1 MNFAGY
7 FAARSMEPE
16 IKKRLF
22 RPNVVL
28 FGNYIA
34 TYSTAVYFGC
44 ALGVT
49 FANHKEE
56 ALRLYSNPGH
66 EEGLLKSC
74 SMNVS
79 SIKEVCDLESG
90 RMMSIMHENRVL
102 PKALDVIWNTPLP
115 AKGATDKVA
124 WAFVY
129 GTILGSQNPGMIERT
144 WTGESTLEEAKHT
157 TKKLLHEW
165 LVNNNLAHGFLM
177 DYFNAGNV

>member
-7 FAARSMEPE
+7 FAAKSMEPE

-22 RPNVVL
+22 RPNVVR
-28 FGNYIA
+28 FGNYMA
-34 TYSTAVYFGC
+34 TYSVAISFGC

-66 EEGLLKSC
+66 EEGLLEIC
-74 SMNVS
+74 PTNVS
-79 SIKEVCDLESG
+79 SIKEVCDLERD
-90 RMMSIMHENRVL
+90 RMMSMIHRNRAL

-124 WAFVY
+124 WAFIY
-129 GTILGSQNPGMIERT
+129 GTILGSQNPGMVERT
-144 WTGESTLEEAKHT
+144 WTGDSTLEEAKHNA
-157 TKKLLHEW
+157 KNLLREW
-165 LVNNNLAHGFLM
+165 LRINNVAHGFLR
-177 DYFNAGNV
+177 DYFNTGNV